1 MKRFIHYPFITK
13 TAAAARPFDR
23 MLISQAISDRI
34 TIVTQDRKFK
44 LYEDLVNV
52 LWND

>member
-1 MKRFIHYPFITK
+1 MKHFMDYRFITK

-23 MLISQAISDRI
+23 MLISQAISDKI

-44 LYEDLVNV
+44 LYEDLVDV
-52 LWND
+52 HWND